1 MFCLFCFRSL
11 GCFCFPQEQ
20 PAVILR
26 AQEAEAIR
34 LELASMS
41 ESARILRKSL
51 TASKE
56 TAEALSM
63 KCETLEK
70 NLTEAARSLE
80 KSEAALINLQASRET
95 LSGLLS
101 ESKKEYSA
109 LMESYNAQKKKTLF
123 FKIACG
129 VLLGAAAGLGA
140 FAVFR

>member
-1 MFCLFCFRSL
+1 MAVSL
-11 GCFCFPQEQ
+11 SQERLSS
-20 PAVILR
+20 VCR
-26 AQEAEAIR
+26 ALKR
-34 LELASMS
+34 
-41 ESARILRKSL
+41 
-51 TASKE
+51 
-56 TAEALSM
+56 
-63 KCETLEK
+63 
-70 NLTEAARSLE
+70 
-80 KSEAALINLQASRET
+80 